1 MKISRFN
8 RLALLAVVVLASSF
22 STVSAQE
29 AIVITYKQNLLVA
42 NPRGKNLPIK
52 DSAAVEAACVATAL
66 ARNLQMYAGT
76 SHQEVAMFPALA
88 GVKLANERYLIE
100 TRAGAEACYDP
111 GMNPSGY
118 YSDEFEKWVPED
130 YTLLIDLV
138 RQYLNVAK
146 GRMIVCPLCWVS
158 REYDNEDLFEGA
170 EIGTS
175 TTVGPLFVN
184 AQKVIDF

>member
-1 MKISRFN
+1 
-8 RLALLAVVVLASSF
+8 
-22 STVSAQE
+22 
-29 AIVITYKQNLLVA
+29 
-42 NPRGKNLPIK
+42 
-52 DSAAVEAACVATAL
+52 
-66 ARNLQMYAGT
+66 
-76 SHQEVAMFPALA
+76 MFPALA

-111 GMNPSGY
+111 GMNPDGY
-118 YSDEFEKWVPED
+118 YSEEFKKWVPED

-175 TTVGPLFVN
+175 ATVGPLFVN